1 MGSFRDSEKPAGGT
15 FRQMDTAERKPRKRS
30 FIDEAT
36 GFMANVNR
44 GLGIGDELVAAGET
58 AKDVITGRRSIGQ
71 LPQVFRENM
80 AEQRAVEDDF
90 AARRPLT
97 ARFAQGTGNAATVV
111 VPTPAA
117 PAALL
122 ANSSRLT
129 NAARGAVTAG
139 MVGAGYAAVDRGSA
153 GERLQAAS
161 ETARNPLV
169 LGLGAAGGALGP
181 SRPRTKVPQRVD
193 PDVELL
199 AREGVPL
206 TPGQMGGRVRRSA
219 EEAGTSLPMVGDAIQ
234 ARRRE
239 GVEGFVRATQN
250 RALEHGLGERLDDAI
265 PTGTESIKHV
275 GDRLSKGYEEA
286 MPNVGVRLDAGF
298 ADDFRSA
305 LGNVSTL
312 TPQNQQ
318 RLFKI
323 ITERLDSRIPQ
334 NGVID
339 GQLYKRLQSDL
350 DHEVGRFSGAPDP
363 DARAMGEA
371 LSGVQQALE
380 AAARRQD
387 PRFAQTI
394 DRLDRGWAELA
405 RIETAASRAKDLD
418 GIFTPSQ
425 YAQSIRAGDGR
436 IRNRGVARG
445 EALSQDLARAGQRV
459 LPQKMPDSGTTG
471 RAMWG
476 MLASAPGAVLGA
488 LTGGGVGAAAGA
500 AAGVGATA
508 AGLGAASRLYT
519 PEAIQA
525 ANTALNARIGRQAQ
539 EAALAELRA
548 MAAQNPQLQ
557 QLYAEVVGRLSRGG
571 AVTAASASS
580 R

>member
-181 SRPRTKVPQRVD
+181 ARPRTKVPQRVD

-199 AREGVPL
+199 AREG
-206 TPGQMGGRVRRSA
+206 
-219 EEAGTSLPMVGDAIQ
+219 
-234 ARRRE
+234 
-239 GVEGFVRATQN
+239 
-250 RALEHGLGERLDDAI
+250 
-265 PTGTESIKHV
+265 
-275 GDRLSKGYEEA
+275 
-286 MPNVGVRLDAGF
+286 
-298 ADDFRSA
+298 
-305 LGNVSTL
+305 
-312 TPQNQQ
+312 
-318 RLFKI
+318 
-323 ITERLDSRIPQ
+323 
-334 NGVID
+334 
-339 GQLYKRLQSDL
+339 
-350 DHEVGRFSGAPDP
+350 
-363 DARAMGEA
+363 
-371 LSGVQQALE
+371 
-380 AAARRQD
+380 
-387 PRFAQTI
+387 
-394 DRLDRGWAELA
+394 
-405 RIETAASRAKDLD
+405 
-418 GIFTPSQ
+418 
-425 YAQSIRAGDGR
+425 
-436 IRNRGVARG
+436 
-445 EALSQDLARAGQRV
+445 
-459 LPQKMPDSGTTG
+459 
-471 RAMWG
+471 
-476 MLASAPGAVLGA
+476 
-488 LTGGGVGAAAGA
+488 
-500 AAGVGATA
+500 
-508 AGLGAASRLYT
+508 
-519 PEAIQA
+519 
-525 ANTALNARIGRQAQ
+525 
-539 EAALAELRA
+539 
-548 MAAQNPQLQ
+548 
-557 QLYAEVVGRLSRGG
+557 
-571 AVTAASASS
+571 
-580 R
+580 